1 MEYNMADDAF
11 LIGACRKGDDLAWQT
26 LIGRY
31 AQLIYRIP
39 LRCGLSFEQAD
50 DILQNVFVLL
60 LEKLD
65 QIEQP
70 DRVRAWLVTTA
81 RWESLRVIRARAHTS
96 EVSLQNNE
104 MEPWIEQSLDPDLLM
119 IHSEQRLLVQQALTM
134 LDPRCSELLRMLF
147 CHLPTPTYSEI
158 ARALNISE
166 GSIGPTRARCLRK
179 LRQIL
184 EELGL

>member
-1 MEYNMADDAF
+1 MEYDITDDAF
-11 LIGACRKGDDLAWQT
+11 LISACRKGDDLAWRV
-26 LIGRY
+26 LVGRY

-65 QIEQP
+65 QIDHP

-81 RWESLRVIRARAHTS
+81 RWESLRAMRARARTS
-96 EVSLQNNE
+96 EVSLYNNE
-104 MEPWIEQSLDPDLLM
+104 MEPWIEQNLEPDQLL
-119 IHSEQRLLVQQALTM
+119 IHSEQRRLVQQGLAM
-134 LDPRCSELLRMLF
+134 LDPRCADLLRMLF
-147 CHLPTPTYSEI
+147 CQLPTPTYSEI
-158 ARALNISE
+158 ARALGISE
-166 GSIGPTRARCLRK
+166 GSIGPTRARCLHK

-184 EELGL
+184 EDLGI